1 MKILAVRGNPRKTG
15 VCQRLGDLF
24 IEGAREAGA
33 DVWDVDLSSLDIAP
47 CMGCFSCS
55 AGDKGTCVL
64 KDDMEG
70 LRKKL
75 STADALLCISPVY
88 FYSMSAQMKIFWD
101 RCFPFIRGYDFD
113 SAKERVVN
121 ETNFEV
127 KNKKFVT
134 ISVASGRLKGSF
146 EAMSH
151 TYGVISDAM
160 GFEYIAD
167 IRRGE
172 SPYFGILGERAVR
185 VRKILEAYKEAGSQL
200 ASMGRISPQ
209 VISTAEL
216 QLTESDEVFAAN
228 SKIFWQLHRNKKIPQ
243 EISDCVRYDPRILLD
258 EMCRNFIPSRAPEKA
273 SIKFVFTD
281 KNISRAIVIDSR
293 KCKVCDFHG
302 VADLT
307 VITDSKSWCDMMAE
321 RRDVLKMISQ
331 KRIILEGDKRLFA
344 GMKRFFGIGMA

>member
-185 VRKILEAYKEAGSQL
+185 V
-200 ASMGRISPQ
+200 
-209 VISTAEL
+209 
-216 QLTESDEVFAAN
+216 
-228 SKIFWQLHRNKKIPQ
+228 
-243 EISDCVRYDPRILLD
+243 
-258 EMCRNFIPSRAPEKA
+258 
-273 SIKFVFTD
+273 
-281 KNISRAIVIDSR
+281 
-293 KCKVCDFHG
+293 
-302 VADLT
+302 
-307 VITDSKSWCDMMAE
+307 
-321 RRDVLKMISQ
+321 
-331 KRIILEGDKRLFA
+331 
-344 GMKRFFGIGMA
+344 

>member
-1 MKILAVRGNPRKTG
+1 
-15 VCQRLGDLF
+15 
-24 IEGAREAGA
+24 
-33 DVWDVDLSSLDIAP
+33 
-47 CMGCFSCS
+47 
-55 AGDKGTCVL
+55 
-64 KDDMEG
+64 
-70 LRKKL
+70 
-75 STADALLCISPVY
+75 
-88 FYSMSAQMKIFWD
+88 
-101 RCFPFIRGYDFD
+101 
-113 SAKERVVN
+113 
-121 ETNFEV
+121 
-127 KNKKFVT
+127 
-134 ISVASGRLKGSF
+134 
-146 EAMSH
+146 MSH

-185 VRKILEAYKEAGSQL
+185 VRKILEAYKEAGLQL

-209 VISTAEL
+209 VVSTAEL
-216 QLTESDEVFAAN
+216 QLTESDEAFAAN

-344 GMKRFFGIGMA
+344 NEEIFGIGMA